1 MADTS
6 ITPMITRVRVKN
18 YKGLANADIRFDR
31 LNVLVGANGS
41 GKSSLVDGLRFI
53 RDALGRS
60 LDSAILDRHGMSAIR
75 TWSAK
80 GRAFDVSI
88 AIEVAAPTWQGQ
100 YELVVGSETGGGYR
114 IKQEHIQCRV
124 TRETDAPQPV
134 HREVTIRIDEGA
146 FVEYPE
152 ELRNFVGHGL
162 SNDATTLKFPLI
174 RVIHPALSDLYA
186 FLSTMSFYTIY
197 PDALREPQKPSNP
210 HPLEE
215 QGRNL
220 ASVLRHLKNTDTE
233 ALQNITEALAQVVPG
248 VREYSVAQVGGYLVT
263 RLHHDHHDPTSDR
276 NGPAFELAQESD
288 GTLRMLGILTAL
300 YQSPARPVITIEEP
314 ELAIHPGALGVLCDV
329 INEASLRS
337 QIMLTTHNPDLLDRL
352 PDAQFLVVER
362 KDGISTIGS
371 LSDGQQQAITQK
383 LFSPGELMRVQGL
396 EMAEQ
401 E

>member
-6 ITPMITRVRVKN
+6 ITPMITRLRVKN
-18 YKGLANADIRFDR
+18 YKGLANVDIQFDR

-41 GKSSLVDGLRFI
+41 GKSSLVDVLQFI

-80 GRAFDVSI
+80 GQTFDVSI
-88 AIEVAAPTWQGQ
+88 AIEVTGSGWIGW
-100 YELVVGSETGGGYR
+100 YEVVVGGETRGDYH
-114 IKQEHIQCRV
+114 IKQERIQYRI
-124 TRETDAPQPV
+124 TLENILPQTIQ
-134 HREVTIRIDEGA
+134 RDVTIRIDEGA
-146 FVEYPE
+146 FVDYPE
-152 ELRNFVGHGL
+152 ELKNVIHRFN
-162 SNDATTLKFPLI
+162 SDTTTLKFPL
-174 RVIHPALSDLYA
+174 VQLLHPALSELYA
-186 FLSTMSFYTIY
+186 FLSNMSFYTIY

-248 VREYSVAQVGGYLVT
+248 VRAYSVAEVGGYLVT
-263 RLHHDHHDPTSDR
+263 RLHHESDDPASDR

-352 PDAQFLVVER
+352 PDATFLVVER
-362 KDGISTIGS
+362 KDGISTIGP
-371 LSDGQQQAITQK
+371 LSDGQQQAITKK

>member
-1 MADTS
+1 MADTPD
-6 ITPMITRVRVKN
+6 IPMITRLHVKN
-18 YKGLANADIRFDR
+18 YKGLANIDVRFGS

-41 GKSSLVDGLRFI
+41 GKSSLVDVLRFI
-53 RDALGRS
+53 RDALTRT

-80 GRAFDVSI
+80 GQAFDLSI
-88 AIEVAAPTWQGQ
+88 AIEITGRGWIGR
-100 YELVVGSETGGGYR
+100 YEFVLGSETRGDYR
-114 IKQEHIQCRV
+114 IKYERIQCSI
-124 TRETDAPQPV
+124 TRETTLPQ
-134 HREVTIRIDEGA
+134 TISRDVAILIKEGEI
-146 FVEYPE
+146 VEGPQ
-152 ELRNFVGHGL
+152 ELRDIFNQ
-162 SNDATTLKFPLI
+162 SITRDDSTLKLSMIHF
-174 RVIHPALSDLYA
+174 IHPIVTNLYS
-186 FLSTMSFYTIY
+186 FLTKMGFYTIY
-197 PDALREPQKPSNP
+197 PDALREPQKPSNA

-220 ASVLRHLKNTDTE
+220 ASVLRDIKSSKHE
-233 ALQNITEALAQVVPG
+233 ALQHITEALAQVVIG
-248 VREYSVAQVGGYLVT
+248 VREYSVTQVGGYLVT
-263 RLHHDHHDPTSDR
+263 RLHHDVHDPASDR

-288 GTLRMLGILTAL
+288 GTLRMLGILAAL

-352 PDAQFLVVER
+352 PDAHFLVVER
-362 KDGISTIGS
+362 KDGISTIGP
-371 LSDGQQQAITQK
+371 LSDGQQQAIAKK